1 MQPKCS
7 PANAVANTTSQSAC
21 LLQVPVERFKQA
33 CLMLDAESAA
43 CDHPKEV
50 SYVLDYLFSPL
61 NEFGLIRSDLE
72 ILKSYLTGGYS
83 FDLFKSKS
91 LNLILRNNYF
101 NFVASYLHYCFSS
114 NVRHKLGVWTC
125 LECQLHS
132 LSVSHMR
139 FISVHVNMR

>member
-7 PANAVANTTSQSAC
+7 SANAVANTTSQSSAC

-33 CLMLDAESAA
+33 CLMLDVESAV

-50 SYVLDYLFSPL
+50 SYVLDYLFTPL
-61 NEFGLIRSDLE
+61 KELGLIRSDLE

-91 LNLILRNNYF
+91 LLFKFGRLF
-101 NFVASYLHYCFSS
+101 
-114 NVRHKLGVWTC
+114 
-125 LECQLHS
+125 
-132 LSVSHMR
+132 
-139 FISVHVNMR
+139 